1 MKDSAVID
9 PDAVAHGLSAIGSAL
24 AADIERAARTDAHVF
39 IVGEGDA
46 GPNVVARL
54 IHQRSRRS
62 AAPMLILGC
71 AGLPDTLL
79 ESELFGHLRGSFPG
93 AYRDKPGLL
102 DMATTGTLFLDDVGE
117 MSARLQAA
125 LLRFMDT
132 GDVQRVG
139 ANRPHRHVDVRII
152 AADNGNL
159 RSQIASGGFR
169 EDLYDDLNMVSLV
182 LPPLRERREDIPLF
196 VDFFLRENSAPTTD
210 LRCVSAAAMQLLTAY
225 DWPGNV
231 NELKNV
237 VDRCELLGRG
247 EVVEPADLPT
257 EIGRETATS

>member
-1 MKDSAVID
+1 VID
-9 PDAVAHGLSAIGSAL
+9 PAAVAHGQSAIGSAL

-54 IHQRSRRS
+54 IHRRSRRS

-102 DMATTGTLFLDDVGE
+102 EMATTGTLFLDDVAE

-125 LLRFMDT
+125 LLRFIIRATSSAWVPTAPTAMSTCGSSRPTVESAIAD
-132 GDVQRVG
+132 RV
-139 ANRPHRHVDVRII
+139 RW
-152 AADNGNL
+152 
-159 RSQIASGGFR
+159 FR
-169 EDLYDDLNMVSLV
+169 EDLTM
-182 LPPLRERREDIPLF
+182 
-196 VDFFLRENSAPTTD
+196 A
-210 LRCVSAAAMQLLTAY
+210 
-225 DWPGNV
+225 
-231 NELKNV
+231 
-237 VDRCELLGRG
+237 
-247 EVVEPADLPT
+247 
-257 EIGRETATS
+257 